1 MAWCP
6 IGDQLDQDIFD
17 AMAGFLGDLLQRG
30 DELAKEFGIPVFCV
44 KALHRL
50 GTPLTMKDLG
60 EQLHCDRSFVTMIAD
75 TLEERGLARRE
86 PHPVDRRIKNLVLT
100 PGGIALKERIEA
112 ALLWRMPWSQTLDLD
127 EKASLLGL
135 IHKMTKAGTAPA
147 SPADAAADES
157 SLPPGGERAG
167 EVSKTG
173 TAVGRPPD
181 PRNEA
186 GWLEPRAPRVR
197 RHDHNFMPPADP
209 ADHSNP

>member
-17 AMAGFLGDLLQRG
+17 AMAGFLGELLQRG
-30 DELAKEFGIPVFCV
+30 DELAKEFGIPVFCI

-50 GTPLTMKDLG
+50 GTPLTMRELG

-100 PGGIALKERIEA
+100 PDGIALKERIEA

-173 TAVGRPPD
+173 TAVSPAARPAKRSRLVRAQGAPGSQ
-181 PRNEA
+181 PRSQLHA
-186 GWLEPRAPRVR
+186 ASRGGG
-197 RHDHNFMPPADP
+197 
-209 ADHSNP
+209 SQ